1 MPLVLLLYLGKYANA
16 AVGKNLFFK
25 KGTGVIDAAGG
36 SGHVS
41 LGLGQYGIRSTVVD
55 PRPNVGKLVRTTIY
69 AAGVCALHLD
79 AVPWPWSSRA
89 RTQKSGKRDA
99 IPIRTTTVTHIQLK
113 IGGEWQVSKRYFDLI
128 WILFGVHKVVVCFCV
143 KKLPC
148 GAFCNPPLTASF

>member
-55 PRPNVGKLVRTTIY
+55 PRPNVGKLVRTTICRL
-69 AAGVCALHLD
+69 VCMHWM
-79 AVPWPWSSRA
+79 PFHGRGRRA
-89 RTQKSGKRDA
+89 HREWERDA

-113 IGGEWQVSKRYFDLI
+113 IGGDGRCPKDTLI
-128 WILFGVHKVVVCFCV
+128 
-143 KKLPC
+143 
-148 GAFCNPPLTASF
+148 